1 MMLSEQEIMAEFEA
15 AEAILRGHF
24 ILSSGLHSDT
34 YLQCA
39 RVLMNPR
46 RAEKLCADLAERVKL
61 SLVAA
66 KTLSP
71 WGRGSNEVRGEGV
84 LLENSASTSPLTQ
97 PSPPRGEGLIDLVV
111 APAMGGVVVG
121 YEMGRQL
128 GVETIFCERE
138 NGQFALRRG
147 FRLEVGARVL
157 MVEDVVTTGK
167 SSMEAVACVEAAGG
181 VVVAEA
187 SLIDRSNGGHNLPF
201 PLISLLKVDVK
212 TYQPDA
218 LPAHLVGTEAV
229 KPGSRFLKK

>member
-1 MMLSEQEIMAEFEA
+1 MNDNEIMKEFEA

-39 RVLMNPR
+39 RVLMNPK
-46 RAEKLCADLAERVKL
+46 RAEKLCAALAEKIRT
-61 SLVAA
+61 
-66 KTLSP
+66 TLKDS
-71 WGRGSNEVRGEGV
+71 
-84 LLENSASTSPLTQ
+84 
-97 PSPPRGEGLIDLVV
+97 IDLVV

-138 NGQFALRRG
+138 NGEFALRRG
-147 FRLEVGARVL
+147 FRIEPGTKVL

-167 SSMEAVACVEAAGG
+167 SSMEAVKCVEAHGG
-181 VVVAEA
+181 VVIGEA
-187 SLIDRSNGGHNLPF
+187 SLIDRSNGTHALPF
-201 PLISLLKVDVK
+201 ALVSLLTLDVK

-218 LPAHLVGTEAV
+218 LPVHLQGTEAV
-229 KPGSRFLKK
+229 KPGSRWLQKKA

>member
-1 MMLSEQEIMAEFEA
+1 MLTDADVLNEFQI

-39 RVLMNPR
+39 RVLMNPK
-46 RAEKLCADLAERVKL
+46 RAEKLCAALADKIR
-61 SLVAA
+61 AA
-66 KTLSP
+66 
-71 WGRGSNEVRGEGV
+71 GIE
-84 LLENSASTSPLTQ
+84 
-97 PSPPRGEGLIDLVV
+97 IDLVV

-138 NGQFALRRG
+138 EGEFRLRRG
-147 FRLEVGARVL
+147 FRIEPGQRVL

-167 SSMEAVACVEAAGG
+167 SSLEAVKCVEAAGG
-181 VVVAEA
+181 KVIAEA
-187 SLIDRSNGGHNLPF
+187 SLIDRSAGESKKMPF
-201 PLISLLKVDVK
+201 PLIALLTLEVK
-212 TYQPDA
+212 TFAADA
-218 LPAHLVGTEAV
+218 VPAELANIEAV